1 MAAGWVEWPKRQL
14 VPKGPEGTAEDVAR
28 FQPSLR
34 DFEIIDAPIPN
45 VETLGYFQSS
55 LRDEEA
61 QILVALDR
69 KVCARTL
76 SLALMRALRD
86 RGQPG
91 SQAQAGCK

>member
-1 MAAGWVEWPKRQL
+1 MS
-14 VPKGPEGTAEDVAR
+14 PEGTTEDVVR

-55 LRDEEA
+55 LRDEDA

-69 KVCARTL
+69 AVRSFHEFAL
-76 SLALMRALRD
+76 DSGGFVLPFQDSLQLGHDSQILWC
-86 RGQPG
+86 QPHV
-91 SQAQAGCK
+91 